1 MSPFQASSLTTAI
14 LSFALGL
21 FVYLGNRKD
30 KTSQIWAVTVF
41 FVGLWSLGLFGVTFS
56 STELK
61 ALFWQQ
67 LLDGAAIF
75 VPIAFFNFVLR
86 LLNIEEKYKK
96 TSIFSW
102 TVGLLVLALSFTKYF
117 KLGVAP
123 KFDFD
128 FWIVPGPL
136 YYVFPIT
143 FAIFVSFSLVLA
155 IKEFIKTDNAILKS
169 QLKYVLATQV
179 FGFFGG
185 LTNFFP
191 QFINIYPVGNYF
203 VALYLFF
210 ISYAMFK
217 HRLFNI
223 KVLAT
228 ELIIYAIWMFL
239 LVRIFL
245 AQTFSDR
252 VTDGVLLVM
261 LIVFGV
267 LLIRSVFK
275 EVEQR
280 EKLEVKT
287 KYLTTLRDFST
298 SIIGTLDFKQTIQ
311 IIVNGIS
318 ERFGYV
324 GALLLL
330 VNEEEHKIY
339 PAAISQKG
347 EISKVHTLLPV
358 PLEKIVAPF
367 PENTAL
373 SAVSLNTGIVQI
385 DEKLA
390 NFFMG
395 VPAEVLNKIQEAVG
409 IKTTIAIPIITKGRK
424 VGVLDIF
431 INKPKAEID
440 EEELDILKTMA
451 NEIGIVLV
459 NSELFKK
466 VSELSAYKTE
476 LMSIVAHQLKNP
488 LVVVKG
494 YSSLVEDGT
503 VKGMKMYKEIFKK
516 IKSSA
521 NKLIG
526 TLNNIL
532 DLHHIEEGKM
542 HYEFQKMEL
551 NKTLKEMVDDFQIVA
566 NQKNIKLT
574 FNPAKEEVFVN
585 GDPYK
590 LAQVFQNL
598 IDNSL
603 KYTEQGWIKVEVEK
617 KDGSTKLTTSGSVL
631 VVISDTGRGF
641 TQELGNKLFQKFSR
655 GVEENLILGTGLGLY
670 ICKEIVEAHNGKIWA
685 ESSGEG
691 KGARFYV
698 SLAQAKDDDNKTTA

>member
-1 MSPFQASSLTTAI
+1 MNPFQASSLTTAI

-21 FVYLGNRKD
+21 FVYFGNRKD
-30 KTSQIWAVTVF
+30 KTSQIWAVTVL

-56 STELK
+56 GTELK

-75 VPIAFFNFVLR
+75 IPIAFFNFVLR

-252 VTDGVLLVM
+252 ITDGVLLVM

-287 KYLTTLRDFST
+287 KYLTILRDFST

-311 IIVNGIS
+311 IIVDGIS
-318 ERFGYV
+318 ERFGYF

-330 VNEEEHKIY
+330 VDEEEKKIY
-339 PAAISQKG
+339 PAAATQKG
-347 EISKVHTLLPV
+347 EMFNALKLLPV

-367 PENTAL
+367 PENTGL
-373 SAVSLNTGIVQI
+373 SAMSLNTGNVQI

-395 VPAEVLNKIQEAVG
+395 IPAEALDKIQGAVG
-409 IKTTIAIPIITKGRK
+409 IKTIVAIPIITKGRK

-431 INKPKAEID
+431 INKPKVEID

-476 LMSIVAHQLKNP
+476 MMSIVAHQLKNP

-503 VKGMKMYKEIFKK
+503 VKGMKMYKEVFKK

-542 HYEFQKMEL
+542 HYEFQKLDL
-551 NKTLKEMVDDFQIVA
+551 NKVLKEMVEDFQILA
-566 NQKNIKLT
+566 NQKNLKLT
-574 FNPAKEEVFVN
+574 FEPAKGDVFVS

-590 LAQVFQNL
+590 LTQVFQNL

-603 KYTEQGWIKVEVEK
+603 KYTEQGWTKVGVEE
-617 KDGSTKLTTSGSVL
+617 KDGSVL

-655 GVEENLILGTGLGLY
+655 GVEDTLILGTGLGLY
-670 ICKEIVEAHNGKIWA
+670 ICKEIIDAHNGKIWA
-685 ESSGEG
+685 ESPGEG

-698 SLAQAKDDDNKTTA
+698 SLSAIK

>member
-75 VPIAFFNFVLR
+75 VPIAFLNFVLR
-86 LLNIEEKYKK
+86 LLNIEGKYKRI
-96 TSIFSW
+96 SIFSW
-102 TVGLLVLALSFTKYF
+102 IVGLLVLALSFTKYF
-117 KLGVAP
+117 KVGVAP
-123 KFDFD
+123 KLGFN

-136 YYVFPIT
+136 YYIFPVT
-143 FAIFVSFSLVLA
+143 FIIFVSFSLALA
-155 IKEFIKTDNAILKS
+155 IKEFVKTDNVVLKS

-203 VALYLFF
+203 IALYLFF

-261 LIVFGV
+261 LIIFGI
-267 LLIRSVFK
+267 LLIRSVFR

-280 EKLEVKT
+280 EKLAIKT
-287 KYLTTLRDFST
+287 QYLTTLRDFST

-358 PLEKIVAPF
+358 PLEKITAPF

-373 SAVSLNTGIVQI
+373 SAMSLNTGIVQI

-395 VPAEVLNKIQEAVG
+395 VPAEALDKIQEAIG
-409 IKTTIAIPIITKGRK
+409 IKTIIAIPIITKGRK

-431 INKPKAEID
+431 INKPKAEIN

-488 LVVVKG
+488 LVVIKG
-494 YSSLVEDGT
+494 YSSLVQDGT
-503 VKGMKMYKEIFKK
+503 VKGMKMYKEVFKK

-542 HYEFQKMEL
+542 HYEFQKLEL
-551 NKTLKEMVDDFQIVA
+551 NKILKEMVDDFQIVA

-574 FNPAKEEVFVN
+574 FNKQADGDVFVN

-590 LAQVFQNL
+590 LTQVFQNL

-603 KYTEQGWIKVEVEK
+603 KYTEQGWIKVEAEEK
-617 KDGSTKLTTSGSVL
+617 DGSVL

-685 ESSGEG
+685 ESPGEG

-698 SLAQAKDDDNKTTA
+698 SLQAAEKEEKR

>member
-1 MSPFQASSLTTAI
+1 MIELFSNSGFINGVVAVSIGFLVLVRNSKSVANRAFGMLALSISLW
-14 LSFALGL
+14 G
-21 FVYLGNRKD
+21 
-30 KTSQIWAVTVF
+30 
-41 FVGLWSLGLFGVTFS
+41 FGYWQWLVS
-56 STELK
+56 NSYVS
-61 ALFWQQ
+61 ALFWVK
-67 LLDGAAIF
+67 LL
-75 VPIAFFNFVLR
+75 
-86 LLNIEEKYKK
+86 
-96 TSIFSW
+96 
-102 TVGLLVLALSFTKYF
+102 TVGSTFIPFFFFYWIISLIDANKKYEKIILVLFFITVALSVMLLTTNLVVKEVGP
-117 KLGVAP
+117 KLEFP
-123 KFDFD
+123 
-128 FWIVPGPL
+128 FWPIPGIL
-136 YYVFPIT
+136 YLPYI
-143 FAIFVSFSLVLA
+143 IFLYSGLISWALGIL
-155 IKEFIKTDNAILKS
+155 IKNYIYNLDEKRKS
-169 QLKYVLATQV
+169 QARYIFWGSLI
-179 FGFFGG
+179 GFGG
-185 LTNFFP
+185 GATNFFLWYNV
-191 QFINIYPVGNYF
+191 FIPPYVNFF
-203 VALYLFF
+203 VSIGLLLFGYAATKYQLFDTKVIATEFFAYL
-210 ISYAMFK
+210 IWITVLV
-217 HRLFNI
+217 RLL
-223 KVLAT
+223 LAT
-228 ELIIYAIWMFL
+228 TLKDRLIEVFILI
-239 LVRIFL
+239 LVSIF
-245 AQTFSDR
+245 
-252 VTDGVLLVM
+252 GY
-261 LIVFGV
+261 
-267 LLIRSVFK
+267 LLIRSTRQ

-280 EKLEVKT
+280 EKLAIKT
-287 KYLTTLRDFST
+287 QYLTTLRDFST

-330 VNEEEHKIY
+330 VNEEEHTIY

-373 SAVSLNTGIVQI
+373 SAMSLNTGSVQI

-395 VPAEVLNKIQEAVG
+395 VPAEALDKIQEAIG
-409 IKTTIAIPIITKGRK
+409 IKTIVAIPIITKGRK

-440 EEELDILKTMA
+440 DEELDILRTMA

-542 HYEFQKMEL
+542 HYEFQKLGL
-551 NKTLKEMVDDFQIVA
+551 NKMLKEMVDDFQIVA

-574 FNPAKEEVFVN
+574 FTPAKEEVFVS

-603 KYTEQGWIKVEVEK
+603 KYTEQGWIKVEIEEK
-617 KDGSTKLTTSGSVL
+617 DGSVL
-631 VVISDTGRGF
+631 VCISDTGRGF

-698 SLAQAKDDDNKTTA
+698 SLEKAKEDDNKTTLQ